1 MREALMQS
9 NHQSRALEVAWHF
22 LRAADPARA
31 LPLALAGA
39 KAALG
44 VGAPLEAEQVLSVLL
59 PTLSLGTTAQACK
72 LLLARALVDQSKAD
86 RAMPVLDELCT
97 EHHLDARVFA
107 EPAPV
112 RSAA

>member
-1 MREALMQS
+1 MLEALMPA
-9 NHQSRALEVAWHF
+9 NHQSLALEVAWHF

-39 KAALG
+39 KSALG

-59 PTLSLGTTAQACK
+59 PTLSRGTTAQACK

-86 RAMPVLDELCT
+86 RAMPVLDELCRA
-97 EHHLDARVFA
+97 EHLYTRCFA
-107 EPAPV
+107 NAT
-112 RSAA
+112 